1 MNTTTRT
8 PYTYIVLRYV
18 HDIGTGEFINVGLVL
33 TAARGSYLGAKFK
46 TAYGRVKKAFPSIDP
61 DVFRARMR
69 RLQATFDQIA
79 EGDISAPTSRGSND
93 TTPIEQ
99 LVHSVIRADDSSL
112 QWSPAGS
119 GLSRDLPSTLAAL
132 YQRFVTK
139 HDTEPTS
146 TPRKDDDVWKH
157 FRTELE
163 KRNVLSHLEEKVIAV
178 ADDSVKF
185 DHAWKNGAWH
195 CYEPLSFDLASDASI
210 KEKAHRWLGQ
220 VSSIKDAREDFH
232 VYFLVGRPADA
243 ELSEAYEKAVSI
255 LRKAPAS
262 EVVEE
267 GSAIEFSESVAKAI
281 MDHEGRPL

>member
-1 MNTTTRT
+1 MLFR
-8 PYTYIVLRYV
+8 
-18 HDIGTGEFINVGLVL
+18 
-33 TAARGSYLGAKFK
+33 S
-46 TAYGRVKKAFPSIDP
+46 KAFPSIDP

-79 EGDISAPTSRGSND
+79 DGDFSASISRDLND
-93 TTPIEQ
+93 ATPIEK
-99 LVHSVIRADDSSL
+99 LVYAVIRADDSSL

-119 GLSRDLPSTLAAL
+119 GLSKDLPATLTAL

-139 HDTEPTS
+139 YDAELTS
-146 TPRKDDDVWKH
+146 TPRKDEDVWKR
-157 FRTELE
+157 FKTELE
-163 KRNVLSHLEEKVIAV
+163 RRNVLPHLKKKVIAV

-185 DHAWKNGAWH
+185 EHAWKNGAWH

-243 ELSEAYEKAVSI
+243 ELSESYEKAVSI

-267 GSAIEFSESVAKAI
+267 ERAEEFSQSVAKAI
-281 MDHEGRPL
+281 LEHEVRHL